1 MIRFFERKVT
11 KAKGL
16 MQEDF
21 AVGPMQ
27 LSEGDGGSS
36 FLACDDHDEV
46 EVPKLP
52 NDDVVEPPMQRVAED
67 EYEELVV
74 RPSNVYVL
82 VSSSNLFLEG
92 SRSDSVPNFQFL
104 SLNTQNVAF
113 FSFLGFMAVQA
124 VFALIAHSQSM
135 LADSEAMSVDA
146 LTYLFNMCAERI
158 KNRPFSEHELSL
170 PSPVRLRRRTMKRL
184 YLELIPPLISVTT
197 LIIVTVFVLRDSLQT
212 LFGEHGEYDQA
223 DDDVDVS
230 IMLLFSGIN
239 LLLDIVNVTCF
250 ARAHQ
255 AFGLQTMGLQPAQHK
270 SLRAHDFVKMT
281 SVGAEVEFQQTV
293 ATEVTPLV
301 VDETA
306 EIVEK
311 ENPFGANLNMC
322 SAWTVSNATPEIMV
336 RYPCTQLTIHPLR
349 SMYAPTPCA
358 VSPFWLQHAL
368 RQDSLVSMVS
378 SPMQRL
384 PLWCPLSSFRVFV
397 HYCTGFS

>member
-1 MIRFFERKVT
+1 MLRFLESKVT
-11 KAKGL
+11 KARGL

-27 LSEGDGGSS
+27 LSEGDRGSS
-36 FLACDDHDEV
+36 FLASDDRDEV
-46 EVPKLP
+46 EVPTAP
-52 NDDVVEPPMQRVAED
+52 NDNVAEPSMQSIAED
-67 EYEELVV
+67 ELEELVV

-82 VSSSNLFLEG
+82 
-92 SRSDSVPNFQFL
+92 
-104 SLNTQNVAF
+104 NVAF

-158 KNRPFSEHELSL
+158 KNKPFTEHELSL

-212 LFGEHGEYDQA
+212 LFGDQGEYDQA

-255 AFGLQTMGLQPAQHK
+255 AFGLQTMGLQPAPV
-270 SLRAHDFVKMT
+270 RAHDFVKMT
-281 SVGAEVEFQQTV
+281 SVGAEVEFQPTV

-301 VDETA
+301 VDKIAET
-306 EIVEK
+306 VEK
-311 ENPFGANLNMC
+311 DSPFGANLNMC
-322 SAWTVSNATPEIMV
+322 SAWTHVCADT
-336 RYPCTQLTIHPLR
+336 LR
-349 SMYAPTPCA
+349 SIA
-358 VSPFWLQHAL
+358 VLVAAGIATVFPSVNGEFA
-368 RQDSLVSMVS
+368 DATAAVVVSFIIISSL
-378 SPMQRL
+378 
-384 PLWCPLSSFRVFV
+384 CPLLYGLFLTAKEIVILSRIPI
-397 HYCTGFS
+397 

>member
-1 MIRFFERKVT
+1 MLRFLESKVT
-11 KAKGL
+11 KARGL

-27 LSEGDGGSS
+27 LSEGDRGSS
-36 FLACDDHDEV
+36 FLASDDRDEV
-46 EVPKLP
+46 EVPTAP
-52 NDDVVEPPMQRVAED
+52 NDNVAEPSMQSIAED
-67 EYEELVV
+67 ELEELVV

-82 VSSSNLFLEG
+82 VSLSNLFLKG
-92 SRSDSVPNFQFL
+92 VSSIQFSHCHLL
-104 SLNTQNVAF
+104 SLNIQNVAF

-158 KNRPFSEHELSL
+158 KNKPFTEHELSL

-212 LFGEHGEYDQA
+212 LFGDQGEYDQA

-255 AFGLQTMGLQPAQHK
+255 AFGLQSMGLQPAPV
-270 SLRAHDFVKMT
+270 RAHDFVKMT
-281 SVGAEVEFQQTV
+281 SVGAEVEFQPTV

-301 VDETA
+301 VDKIAET
-306 EIVEK
+306 VEK
-311 ENPFGANLNMC
+311 DSPFGANLNMC
-322 SAWTVSNATPEIMV
+322 SAWTVSDAKPDITAQC
-336 RYPCTQLTIHPLR
+336 PCTQLPIRSLP
-349 SMYAPTPCA
+349 SMYAPTPCG
-358 VSPFWLQHAL
+358 VSPCWLQHAL
-368 RQDSLVSMVS
+368 LQCSLASTVS
-378 SPMQRL
+378 SPMQQL
-384 PLWCPLSSFRVFV
+384 PLWCPSS
-397 HYCTGFS
+397 